1 MTMTCGRARRLLWP
15 DAGPRE
21 ATAEILLAREH
32 ASGCADCTRFLEDM
46 RRLGERIGEAVPRS
60 PAPAEVRDRLFE
72 TLARARS
79 EGKGGSGVSW
89 RRRIGAGLVAGLVLG
104 GAWLGW
110 RSGSDDPPRQDEAL
124 GAIADDHL
132 RSQRPAGLR
141 SADSAEVAR
150 WLGER
155 LPFAVAIPLFP
166 EAQLTGARV
175 LPMGGRA
182 GAVVEYAIAGRSLSY
197 YILPDGVRDGSAE
210 QRRVRLASHAGY
222 RIAVWADAGLTHALI
237 AGLPGER
244 LVELAHFCIAQ
255 MTGLAEV

>member
-1 MTMTCGRARRLLWP
+1 MTCGRARRLLWP

-21 ATAEILLAREH
+21 ATAEVVIARQH
-32 ASGCADCTRFLEDM
+32 ASACADCGRFLDDM
-46 RRLGERIGEAVPRS
+46 RRLGERIGEAAPRA

-72 TLARARS
+72 AIARARS
-79 EGKGGSGVSW
+79 EGKGGRRGSW
-89 RRRIGAGLVAGLVLG
+89 RRRVGAGLAAALVLG

-110 RSGSDDPPRQDEAL
+110 RTTSDGSPRQPEAL

-132 RSQRPAGLR
+132 RSQRATGLR
-141 SADSAEVAR
+141 SSDSVEVAR

-166 EAQLTGARV
+166 DARLTGARV
-175 LPMGGRA
+175 LLLEGRA

-197 YILPDGVRDGSAE
+197 YILPDGGRHGSSE

-222 RIAVWADAGLTHALI
+222 RMAVWADAGLTHALI
-237 AGLPGER
+237 AGLSGAR

-255 MTGLAEV
+255 MTGATDV